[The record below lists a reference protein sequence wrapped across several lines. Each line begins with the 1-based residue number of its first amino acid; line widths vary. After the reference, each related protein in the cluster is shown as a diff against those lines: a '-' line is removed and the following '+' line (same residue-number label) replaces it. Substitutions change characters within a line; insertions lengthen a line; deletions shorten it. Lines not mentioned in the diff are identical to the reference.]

1 MKIVIGAGGSGGHV
15 FPALSVAKRL
25 RAYGHNVIFLT
36 TKGMAFDLIKKEN
49 FTTWIIDPPRV
60 KLANPLSAL
69 RETWGML
76 NAFRD
81 ARALVKNFMPGVVVG
96 FGGYGAFPV
105 VGAALAA
112 KVPTLIH
119 EQNVIPSR
127 SNQLL
132 SRFVT
137 KIAISFEE
145 SRPHLPA
152 KKCVVTGCPCK
163 DDRPK
168 RSKNE
173 ILKDLGLAEGVPT
186 IFVIGG
192 SQGSR
197 RINEEFAKAAV
208 ILKGTFDFQFIHICG
223 AADHARF
230 KKEYEKLKIKHCLFD
245 FIDDVQSL
253 YMAADLVIAR
263 SGASTVCE
271 LISFKKPAILIPY
284 PLVRVHQKENAQIVC
299 DHGLGK
305 IIDDSECFA
314 ARLKHEIVDF
324 FQNEKKSIRVIKKSE
339 KLDEKPQERI
349 TREVIKLTASSR

>member
-15 FPALSVAKRL
+15 FPALSVAKCL

-36 TKGMAFDLIKKEN
+36 TKGLAFDLVKKEN

-60 KLANPLSAL
+60 KLANPLSAVK
-69 RETWGML
+69 EAWGML
-76 NAFRD
+76 SAFKD
-81 ARALVKNFMPGVVVG
+81 ARALIKNLTPGVVVG

-119 EQNVIPSR
+119 EQNVVPSR

-132 SRFVT
+132 SKFVT

-145 SRPHLPA
+145 SRPYLPSQ
-152 KKCVVTGCPCK
+152 KCVLTGCPCK
-163 DDRPK
+163 DERPK
-168 RSKNE
+168 RSKAE
-173 ILKDLGLAEGVPT
+173 ILKDLGLIENVPT

-197 RINEEFAKAAV
+197 RINEEFAKAS
-208 ILKGTFDFQFIHICG
+208 IMLKGTFVFQFSHICG
-223 AADHARF
+223 LVDHARF
-230 KKEYEKLKIKHCLFD
+230 KKEYEKLKIRHCLFD
-245 FIDDVQSL
+245 FVDDVQSL
-253 YMAADLVIAR
+253 YTVADLVIAR

-271 LISFKKPAILIPY
+271 LVSFKKHAILIPY
-284 PLVRVHQKENAQIVC
+284 PLVRVHQKENAQVAC
-299 DHGLGK
+299 DRGLGK

-314 ARLKHEIVDF
+314 TRLKHEIVDF
-324 FQNEKKSIRVIKKSE
+324 FQTERKSIHILKRTDKS
-339 KLDEKPQERI
+339 DEKPQERI
-349 TREVIKLTASSR
+349 AREVIKITAASS